1 MKCVAYV
8 DGSFKYATEPET
20 GKEIGIYGSGVYM
33 QFEWS
38 VEPILTS
45 FGGSDPGFA
54 RLRNVAGELRAALY
68 VIQQVVMM
76 DVKELTLDLYYDYDG
91 IEKWVTGE
99 WKANKPETQYYRDE
113 VRKIMEK
120 VKITFHHVKGHTGVF
135 GNETAD
141 RLANQGCKEEAIKLG
156 LVM

>member
-1 MKCVAYV
+1 
-8 DGSFKYATEPET
+8 
-20 GKEIGIYGSGVYM
+20 
-33 QFEWS
+33 
-38 VEPILTS
+38 
-45 FGGSDPGFA
+45 
-54 RLRNVAGELRAALY
+54 
-68 VIQQVVMM
+68 MM

-141 RLANQGCKEEAIKLG
+141 RLANQGCREEAIKLG